1 VRQVERL
8 IQQQK
13 APKAPK
19 AKTPKSMPKAG
30 VVKDP
35 DTIALERDLSDM
47 LGLKVTIDF
56 LEEGGTLTVRYQ
68 TLEQL
73 DDVLR
78 RLNQTPDPAL
88 T

>member
-1 VRQVERL
+1 
-8 IQQQK
+8 
-13 APKAPK
+13 
-19 AKTPKSMPKAG
+19 MPKAG
-30 VVKDP
+30 GEKDP

-56 LEEGGTLTVRYQ
+56 HEEGGALTIRYQ

>member
-1 VRQVERL
+1 
-8 IQQQK
+8 
-13 APKAPK
+13 
-19 AKTPKSMPKAG
+19 
-30 VVKDP
+30 
-35 DTIALERDLSDM
+35 M

>member
-1 VRQVERL
+1 
-8 IQQQK
+8 
-13 APKAPK
+13 
-19 AKTPKSMPKAG
+19 MPKPG
-30 VVKDP
+30 VEKDP

-56 LEEGGTLTVRYQ
+56 QDEGGALTIRYK

>member
-1 VRQVERL
+1 L
-8 IQQQK
+8 
-13 APKAPK
+13 
-19 AKTPKSMPKAG
+19 SN
-30 VVKDP
+30 KDP

-56 LEEGGTLTVRYQ
+56 HEEGGALTIRYQ